1 MEERDKQII
10 FMIVFIIL
18 GIIVS
23 VQFRTTGNEKKQKD
37 SIISKVEKLKIEL
50 KSEKELGLNLQKNI
64 DKNVIMQDEYM
75 KSFVNNKNDIELK
88 KKWES
93 IKIKAGLTEVKGE
106 GIVIIL
112 NDSTLKTNENIMLS
126 IIHDSDLLVILNELK
141 KAGSQAIAV
150 NGERVIAKS
159 EQICNGPTIRIN
171 KKRYPAPFEIK
182 AIGDPTILYNS
193 INFSNIA
200 ENMRKSGI
208 TIDVNKEKDIIIS
221 KFIGNVRDEISGLEV
236 LEQ

>member
-1 MEERDKQII
+1 
-10 FMIVFIIL
+10 
-18 GIIVS
+18 
-23 VQFRTTGNEKKQKD
+23 
-37 SIISKVEKLKIEL
+37 
-50 KSEKELGLNLQKNI
+50 
-64 DKNVIMQDEYM
+64 MQDEYM

-159 EQICNGPTIRIN
+159 VQICNGPTIRIN
-171 KKRYPAPFEIK
+171 KKLIFKY
-182 AIGDPTILYNS
+182 S
-193 INFSNIA
+193 
-200 ENMRKSGI
+200 
-208 TIDVNKEKDIIIS
+208 
-221 KFIGNVRDEISGLEV
+221 
-236 LEQ
+236 